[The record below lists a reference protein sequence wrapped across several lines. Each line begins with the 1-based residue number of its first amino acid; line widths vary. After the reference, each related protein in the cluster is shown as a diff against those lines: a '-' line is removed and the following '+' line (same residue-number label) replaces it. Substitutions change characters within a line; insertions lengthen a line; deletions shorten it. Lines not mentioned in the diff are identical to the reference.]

1 VRESYRAI
9 YAERNHFPL
18 QLMFRLMEVSKSG
31 YFSWLRMRYDR
42 SGRAQRRDRLDHLI
56 RVLFV
61 ESGGNFGS
69 PKIYNGLLSLG
80 IKISL
85 NTVARRMR
93 ELGFSAVPKK
103 RPPVK
108 TTHSN
113 HRLPTCEN
121 ILNRDFDVHS
131 DRPAWVSD
139 ITYIHTRHKQIYLA
153 TMIDL
158 RTRKVIGWAVDD
170 HMRKELVINAFNMAL
185 SKARRTEGVIVH
197 SDRGSQYCS
206 REFTQLLKAHG
217 MIQSMSAPGECLDN
231 AVAESFFGHLKRE
244 LGVRNLS
251 RLSISEAKRK
261 IANYMHWYNSERFH
275 STLNYMTPID
285 FESQLRVN
293 QLQSP

>member
-1 VRESYRAI
+1 MRESYRAI

-61 ESGGNFGS
+61 ESDGNFGS
-69 PKIYNGLLSLG
+69 PKIYNGLLNLG

-93 ELGFSAVPKK
+93 ELGLSAVPKK
-103 RPPVK
+103 RPPIK

-121 ILNRDFDVHS
+121 ILNRDFDVYS
-131 DRPAWVSD
+131 DQPAWVSD
-139 ITYIHTRHKQIYLA
+139 ITYIHTRYKQIYLA

-170 HMRKELVINAFNMAL
+170 HMRKELVINALNMAL
-185 SKARRTEGVIVH
+185 SNARRTEGVIVH

-217 MIQSMSAPGECLDN
+217 VI
-231 AVAESFFGHLKRE
+231 
-244 LGVRNLS
+244 
-251 RLSISEAKRK
+251 
-261 IANYMHWYNSERFH
+261 
-275 STLNYMTPID
+275 
-285 FESQLRVN
+285 
-293 QLQSP
+293 